1 MPSSNF
7 NARGDPHL
15 SLWLNTRCQISL
27 SLSLAQK
34 HGATDIS
41 HFDEYLRAT
50 YIDTVRRRPCFH
62 DEFALMARSRS
73 SNVNFDEIQKKKRGP
88 ALIEALYKYAA
99 SGGRSTRAII
109 DLPARQFCPEQWH
122 GIMNFVQRVS
132 TSIINRYV
140 NDSISIPVQYEYRIT
155 IGCWKKYSK
164 KGLL

>member
-15 SLWLNTRCQISL
+15 SLWLNTRLSNFSL
-27 SLSLAQK
+27 SLSRTETWGDRYFAFRRIF
-34 HGATDIS
+34 ARND
-41 HFDEYLRAT
+41 
-50 YIDTVRRRPCFH
+50 IDTVRRRPCFH
-62 DEFALMARSRS
+62 DEFALMTRSRS

-164 KGLL
+164 RGLL